1 MTSIAKMR
9 AAVLAAGALPPPSTS
24 TLLGQE
30 VTIRA
35 ITGSEQAAY
44 LGESVAKGM
53 VPICAACIIDGHG
66 QPVFTRE
73 ELGGMRAGVL
83 KQVYADIMR
92 LSFPDQAEL
101 GNESETTDDTASDSN

>member
-9 AAVLAAGALPPPSTS
+9 AAVLAAGALPPPTTS

-35 ITGSEQAAY
+35 MTGNEETAY
-44 LGESVAKGM
+44 LSKSLSAGM

-73 ELGGMRAGVL
+73 ELGALKAGSL
-83 KQVYADIMR
+83 KQVYRDI
-92 LSFPDQAEL
+92 LTLTFPNTAEL
-101 GNESETTDDTASDSN
+101 GNESETTDDTGSDSN